1 MAFGKK
7 KNTESVE
14 EVFAVPQ
21 TYTDRHPYASL
32 LSFKGSE
39 KANMKLYAS
48 LKEAIPIIDASI
60 SKLIRLTGTF
70 EIKCGDAGTEK
81 DINAFL
87 KNVNVGSMSKGIS
100 VFLSSYLNQLMT
112 YGTAVGEIVVDG
124 DRIVS
129 LYNADLNSV
138 ELSHGRSPLDIVV
151 SCDNGG
157 GAFIPVK
164 YPELILLSTLN
175 PEPDSVYGNSLLKG
189 LPFVCDILLKIYN
202 TIGTNWERTG
212 NIRYAV
218 TYKPQNDGNDR
229 AFAKQRAQQV
239 AEQWGKVMQSSGPV
253 KDFVAVGDVNI
264 RVIGADNQI
273 MDSEIPVRQML
284 EQIVAKL
291 GVPPY
296 ILGISWSSTERMSS
310 QQADILTSEIEHYR
324 EILNPVIRKICSL
337 YLRLKGCECDTEI
350 VWNNITLQDELQLAQ
365 ARYHNAQAEKT
376 ERETGGEKD
385 AE

>member
-112 YGTAVGEIVVDG
+112 YSF
-124 DRIVS
+124 S
-129 LYNADLNSV
+129 L
-138 ELSHGRSPLDIVV
+138 
-151 SCDNGG
+151 
-157 GAFIPVK
+157 
-164 YPELILLSTLN
+164 
-175 PEPDSVYGNSLLKG
+175 
-189 LPFVCDILLKIYN
+189 
-202 TIGTNWERTG
+202 
-212 NIRYAV
+212 
-218 TYKPQNDGNDR
+218 
-229 AFAKQRAQQV
+229 
-239 AEQWGKVMQSSGPV
+239 
-253 KDFVAVGDVNI
+253 
-264 RVIGADNQI
+264 
-273 MDSEIPVRQML
+273 
-284 EQIVAKL
+284 
-291 GVPPY
+291 
-296 ILGISWSSTERMSS
+296 
-310 QQADILTSEIEHYR
+310 
-324 EILNPVIRKICSL
+324 
-337 YLRLKGCECDTEI
+337 
-350 VWNNITLQDELQLAQ
+350 
-365 ARYHNAQAEKT
+365 
-376 ERETGGEKD
+376 
-385 AE
+385 